1 MRKQLAR
8 LRTFCRPFTRQII
21 TVLGL
26 LVIGQATLLTIPW
39 FQGTLIDQLFAGA
52 PHRELY
58 TTVALMCGALIMHNL
73 IERVSWEANVYGLL
87 NPISR
92 HAATL
97 SMERLTQ
104 LSIGQH
110 IRENSGIKQTIIS
123 SGQGSLRALVDMSL
137 NQILPLLVELGA
149 VMVILMVQSWQLGC
163 ILLAGTITFS
173 LWSFVMNRTIHP
185 KLLSQQDLANHE
197 GKFRGEILKNMDLVL
212 QSGQEDRAV
221 RESDDSIATVQKS
234 HRNIWLPYVN
244 QATWRDNVI
253 TATRAVIM
261 LVGINLVFQ
270 NVHTTGMMVTLW
282 TWSISAL
289 NRVQSVGPITRTM
302 LEHIAAVTKFFELI
316 ETPPEIV
323 SVPHPIRPERYT
335 GDIKFEDVT
344 LRYQRRAVE
353 LPEEEQD
360 RDPSLIHASFHIP
373 AGQTVAF
380 VGESGAGKSSIVYAL
395 LRSQNLDGGRILVD
409 GFDMATELDHRHFRS
424 RIGVVSQSTFLFD
437 KSLRYN
443 MTYGL
448 TNLDAVPSEAHLDRI
463 AKMACVDRFMDRLED
478 GYDTIV
484 GERGIKLSGG
494 ERQRIAIARAL
505 MKDPDILIFDEA
517 TSSLDPKNEQAV
529 QEAIDT
535 VSRGRTTIIIAHR
548 YSTIRNADC
557 IYVMDRGS
565 IVGFGSHTELLE
577 SCPHYRDQIQCQRA
591 NE

>member
-1 MRKQLAR
+1 MRKQLHR
-8 LRTFCRPFTRQII
+8 LRTFCGPFVRPAIA
-21 TVLGL
+21 VLGL
-26 LVIGQATLLTIPW
+26 LVLGQAILLTIPW
-39 FQGTLIDQLFAGA
+39 FQGKLIDQLFASV

-58 TTVALMCGALIMHNL
+58 TTVALMCGALVVHNL
-73 IERVSWEANVYGLL
+73 IERITWEANVYGLL

-92 HAATL
+92 HAATI
-97 SMERLTQ
+97 SMERLTK

-123 SGQGSLRALVDMSL
+123 SGQASIRALVDMSL
-137 NQILPLLVELGA
+137 NQVLPLLVELSA
-149 VMVILMVQSWQLGC
+149 VTVILMIKSWQLGC
-163 ILLAGTITFS
+163 VLLVGTITFA
-173 LWSFVMNRTIHP
+173 LWSFFMNRTIHP
-185 KLLSQQDLANHE
+185 KLIQQQDLANHE

-212 QSGQEDRAV
+212 QSAQEDRAI
-221 RESDDSIATVQKS
+221 RESDASVATVQQG
-234 HRNIWLPYVN
+234 HRSIWLPYVN
-244 QATWRDNVI
+244 QATWRDNVV

-270 NVHTTGMMVTLW
+270 HVHTTGMMITLW

-302 LEHIAAVTKFFELI
+302 LEHIAAVAKFFELM
-316 ETPPEIV
+316 ETPPEII
-323 SVPHPIRPERYT
+323 SAANPLRPERYT
-335 GDIKFEDVT
+335 GNIKFEDVT
-344 LRYQRRAVE
+344 LRYQRRAEE
-353 LPEEEQD
+353 LPEDEQD
-360 RDPSLIHASFHIP
+360 RDPSLINVSFHIP

-395 LRSQNLDGGRILVD
+395 LRSQELDSGRILVD
-409 GFDMATELDHRHFRS
+409 GHDMAAELDHRHFRS
-424 RIGVVSQSTFLFD
+424 HIGVVSQTTFLFD

-448 TNLDAVPSEAHLDRI
+448 TELDAVPNEEHLDRI
-463 AKMACVDRFMDRLED
+463 AKMACIDRFMDRLED
-478 GYDTIV
+478 GYDTVV

-529 QEAIDT
+529 QEAIDIA
-535 VSRGRTTIIIAHR
+535 SRGRTTIIIAHR
-548 YSTIRNADC
+548 YSTIRNADR

-565 IVGFGSHTELLE
+565 IVGSGSHAELIE
-577 SCPHYRDQIQCQRA
+577 SCVQYRDQIKHQRA
-591 NE
+591 R